1 MMERASRVSE
11 IQRNFERNEIED
23 GLGALQEELL
33 KAIGISVSNGGCDEF
48 AHLPTHEFANVVL

>member
-11 IQRNFERNEIED
+11 FQRNFERNEIED
-23 GLGALQEELL
+23 GLGALQEEL